1 MGYIESEDRNGHVE
15 VDDHEELA
23 EVEKDLRQQD
33 DASQVDSH
41 TIQEA
46 LINSSALPAKAAQ
59 KVKIDWEIP
68 RKVFHSSI
76 GMSYCRIRTVNL
88 FNCIRRLCDGVFIR
102 LKRLSEECHSCSL
115 VGFGRNRPHRLCQA
129 TQSTL

>member
-1 MGYIESEDRNGHVE
+1 MGYIESKGRDGHAE

-41 TIQEA
+41 TGQEA
-46 LINSSALPAKAAQ
+46 LTNGSSLSAKAVQ

-76 GMSYCRIRTVNL
+76 GMFYSRIRTANP
-88 FNCIRRLCDGVFIR
+88 FNRIRRLCDGVFIR
-102 LKRLSEECHSCSL
+102 LKWLSEECHSCSL

-129 TQSTL
+129 T